1 MAGDRQVD
9 SSAGEESVE
18 AAPMADAEGVE
29 EAVPTNDAGDS
40 VETVEAEPMGLEDA
54 DGPTADDATADQAI
68 AESKPSA
75 VERQDEADVFPIVAI
90 GASAGG
96 FEAFQEL
103 LENLPPDTG
112 MAFVLIQH
120 LDPTQESFL
129 ADLLNRR
136 STLPV
141 KEGEQGEVVQPD
153 HVYVIPPHSM
163 MTIQQG
169 CLELEPRGRVRGLQ
183 GAIDQFMSSLAAD
196 RGNKAIG
203 VILSGT
209 LSDGAR
215 GLTEIKAAGGFTFSQ
230 NLQSAKFPDMPRNA
244 ISSGHV
250 DFVMRPSEIALQL
263 GWLARQLASL
273 PTATEDAGGPEE
285 EKAIEHLLQ
294 VVRKRTG
301 VDFNQYKR
309 ATSRR
314 RIQRRMIATHQ
325 DSLASYVDFV
335 IRDHNETQALADEL
349 LIHVTQFFR
358 DKPVW
363 DFFAERVLPEALREH
378 HQDEPLRIWVPGCSN
393 GAEVYT
399 IALILLEFQR
409 STGKSFPVQIFGT
422 DISENAI
429 RAARA
434 GVYGQDILD
443 DVPHDL
449 LRRYFTQVSS
459 GFEVTKTVRSLCVFA
474 IHDIMQDPPFSNI
487 NVISCRNLLIY
498 LDTAAQRRVFGVLHY
513 ALRPGGILI
522 LGSSESTGR
531 ADNLFSPIDRDT
543 RIYTRRTGATNFLE
557 PFTQRRDNATEPRL
571 TGDTAK
577 GGQPAPATE
586 STLRREIDRLMV
598 ERFSPTSIVVNKDL
612 DVVFVRGDPSA
623 YIRPATGPT
632 SINLMKMAKGD
643 LVTDLRELVRGALE
657 DRGPVTKNNISYM
670 QDGELRHVTV
680 EAVPVRTR
688 FGVLEHVLLTFKEM
702 SPPRVNGKDTR
713 KKSNAGLL
721 SWFGG
726 SRKREHEM
734 ESRIKHLE
742 HELSSAREHLESVVE
757 DYESTVEELR
767 CANEEILSSNE
778 ELQST
783 NEELQTA
790 TEESQST
797 TEELRTL
804 NEELM
809 HRSQE
814 VHKINNDLIN
824 LLNSVEIPILMLGP
838 DLTIRRFT
846 RQAEALLNLIPT
858 DMGRPFSDIHH
869 PFHEVE
875 LEEAI
880 QQVVE
885 SLQVRRLQARD
896 DKDHPYEIHVHP
908 YRTTDDRI
916 EGVVLLFMDREAK
929 A

>member
-1 MAGDRQVD
+1 MVSDDKGQQQTPGDDEPIELGAPTEVAVD
-9 SSAGEESVE
+9 EPAAEPSSDDVPE
-18 AAPMADAEGVE
+18 A
-29 EAVPTNDAGDS
+29 
-40 VETVEAEPMGLEDA
+40 VEAEPVDA
-54 DGPTADDATADQAI
+54 PA
-68 AESKPSA
+68 
-75 VERQDEADVFPIVAI
+75 DEAETIDAEPVVQADTATIEAPQDGDAFPVVAI

-103 LENLPPDTG
+103 LENLPSDTG

-141 KEGEQGEVVQPD
+141 KEGEQGEIVEPN

-163 MTIQQG
+163 MTIQEG

-273 PTATEDAGGPEE
+273 PTATEEPGGPEE

-358 DKPVW
+358 DKGVW
-363 DFFAERVLPEALREH
+363 DYFAERVLPEALREH
-378 HQDEPLRIWVPGCSN
+378 HSDEPLRVWVPGCSN

-399 IALILLEFQR
+399 IALIVLEYQR
-409 STGKSFPVQIFGT
+409 TKGKSFPVQIFGT

-429 RAARA
+429 RTARA

-449 LRRYFTQVSS
+449 LRRYFTQVST

-487 NVISCRNLLIY
+487 NIVSCRNLLIY

-557 PFTQRRDNATEPRL
+557 PFTQRKDGAAEPRL
-571 TGDTAK
+571 PGEASDNLQQT
-577 GGQPAPATE
+577 QAPE

-643 LVTDLRELVRGALE
+643 LVTDLRDLVRRALE

-670 QDGELRHVTV
+670 ADGDLRHVNV

-688 FGVLEHVLLTFKEM
+688 FGVLEHVLLTFNEVHR
-702 SPPRVNGKDTR
+702 PAENGRVKT
-713 KKSNAGLL
+713 KKASGSGGLL
-721 SWFGG
+721 SIFGG
-726 SRKREHEM
+726 GGKRSKEM
-734 ESRIKHLE
+734 EKRIHHLE
-742 HELSSAREHLESVVE
+742 HELAAAREHLESVVE

-885 SLQVRRLQARD
+885 SLQVRRLEAKD

-916 EGVVLLFMDREAK
+916 EGVVLLFMDREARS
-929 A
+929 

>member
-1 MAGDRQVD
+1 MVSDDKGQQQTPGDDEPIELGAPTEVAVD
-9 SSAGEESVE
+9 EPAAEPSSDDVPE
-18 AAPMADAEGVE
+18 A
-29 EAVPTNDAGDS
+29 
-40 VETVEAEPMGLEDA
+40 VEAEPVDA
-54 DGPTADDATADQAI
+54 PA
-68 AESKPSA
+68 
-75 VERQDEADVFPIVAI
+75 DEAETIDAEPVVQADTATIEAPQDGDAFPVVAI

-103 LENLPPDTG
+103 LENLPSDTG

-141 KEGEQGEVVQPD
+141 KEGEQGEIVEPN

-163 MTIQQG
+163 MTIQEG

-273 PTATEDAGGPEE
+273 PTATEEPGGPEE

-358 DKPVW
+358 DKGVW
-363 DFFAERVLPEALREH
+363 DYFAERVLPEALREH
-378 HQDEPLRIWVPGCSN
+378 HSDEPLRVWVPGCSN

-399 IALILLEFQR
+399 IALIVLEYQR
-409 STGKSFPVQIFGT
+409 TKGKSFPVQIFGT

-429 RAARA
+429 RTARA

-449 LRRYFTQVSS
+449 LRRYFTQVST

-487 NVISCRNLLIY
+487 NIVSCRNLLIY

-557 PFTQRRDNATEPRL
+557 PFTQRKDGATEPRL
-571 TGDTAK
+571 PGEASDNLQQT
-577 GGQPAPATE
+577 QAPE

-643 LVTDLRELVRGALE
+643 LVTDLRDLVRRALE

-670 QDGELRHVTV
+670 ADGDLRHVNV

-688 FGVLEHVLLTFKEM
+688 FGVLEHVLLTFNEVHR
-702 SPPRVNGKDTR
+702 PAENGRVKT
-713 KKSNAGLL
+713 KKASGSGGLL
-721 SWFGG
+721 SIFGG
-726 SRKREHEM
+726 GGKRSKEM
-734 ESRIKHLE
+734 EKRIHHLE
-742 HELSSAREHLESVVE
+742 HELAAAREHLESVVE

-885 SLQVRRLQARD
+885 SLQVRRLEAKD

-916 EGVVLLFMDREAK
+916 EGVVLLFMDREARS
-929 A
+929 